1 MAKKTLF
8 WSITSFLILI
18 VAYVMTTTVIMPVV
32 TRNPLVDTTIS
43 KIEDKVEKNTKK
55 PEKSENQ
62 AKKSAKGEKGSKKSD
77 PKEQE
82 QVVDEKVTTGSQGD
96 QLTLFELKKT
106 ENLLRS
112 RYNIASED
120 SMYLV
125 LDLIDKIAYI
135 ELKGVPLHKSKI
147 FDFTVSNS
155 IRMFHTEQFLHWIG
169 QPFILKNAI
178 STIPRVPIAV
188 VNAPKDTIEA
198 NSNTVLPSAPVREDV
213 YLILN
218 FERNLQLII
227 QQEEISEG
235 KSRVDSLKM
244 SYKKKEIDKTIKS
257 LTTFKR
263 EPVMPQIVITLKK
276 SDATILYRALPL
288 KPKMVLRM

>member
-8 WSITSFLILI
+8 WSITTFLVLI
-18 VAYVMTTTVIMPVV
+18 VVYIMTTTVIMPVV
-32 TRNPLVDTTIS
+32 TKNPLPDTTIS
-43 KIEDKVEKNTKK
+43 KVEEKVEKSAKK
-55 PEKSENQ
+55 PEKPENQ

-77 PKEQE
+77 TKE

-155 IRMFHTEQFLHWIG
+155 IRMFHTEQLLRWIG
-169 QPFILKNAI
+169 QPFVLKNAI
-178 STIPRVPIAV
+178 STIARVPIAV

-235 KSRVDSLKM
+235 KSRVDSVKL
-244 SYKKKEIDKTIKS
+244 SYKKKEIYKTIKS

-263 EPVMPQIVITLKK
+263 ELVMPQIVITLKK

>member
-8 WSITSFLILI
+8 WSITSILILI
-18 VAYVMTTTVIMPVV
+18 VVYVLTTTVIMPVV
-32 TRNPLVDTTIS
+32 TMNPLQDSTSS
-43 KIEDKVEKNTKK
+43 KVVETVEK
-55 PEKSENQ
+55 S
-62 AKKSAKGEKGSKKSD
+62 AKKSEKTEVQTKKSSKGDKGSKKSD
-77 PKEQE
+77 LKDQE
-82 QVVDEKVTTGSQGD
+82 QVVDEKVTIGNQED

-112 RYNIASED
+112 RYNLASED

-125 LDLIDKIAYI
+125 LDLIDKIACI

-155 IRMFHTEQFLHWIG
+155 IKMLHTQQLLQWIG

-178 STIPRVPIAV
+178 STIARVPIAV

-213 YLILN
+213 YLIMN

-235 KSRVDSLKM
+235 NSRVDSLKM
-244 SYKKKEIDKTIKS
+244 SYKKREIDKTIKS

-263 EPVMPQIVITLKK
+263 ELVKPQIVITLKK

-288 KPKMVLRM
+288 KPKMVIRM

>member
-8 WSITSFLILI
+8 WSITTFLILI
-18 VAYVMTTTVIMPVV
+18 VVYIMTTTVIMPVV
-32 TRNPLVDTTIS
+32 TKNPLLDTTIS
-43 KIEDKVEKNTKK
+43 KVEEKVEKSAKK
-55 PEKSENQ
+55 PEKPENQ

-77 PKEQE
+77 TKE

-155 IRMFHTEQFLHWIG
+155 IRMFHTEQLLHWIG
-169 QPFILKNAI
+169 QPFMLKNAI
-178 STIPRVPIAV
+178 STIARVPIAV

-235 KSRVDSLKM
+235 KSRVDSLKL

-263 EPVMPQIVITLKK
+263 ELVMPQIVITLKK
-276 SDATILYRALPL
+276 SDATILYRALPS

>member
-8 WSITSFLILI
+8 WSITSILILI
-18 VAYVMTTTVIMPVV
+18 VVYVLTTTVIMPVV
-32 TRNPLVDTTIS
+32 TMNPLQDSTSS
-43 KIEDKVEKNTKK
+43 KVVETVEK
-55 PEKSENQ
+55 S
-62 AKKSAKGEKGSKKSD
+62 AKKSEKTEVQTKKSSKGDKGSKKSD
-77 PKEQE
+77 LKDQE
-82 QVVDEKVTTGSQGD
+82 QVVDEKVTIGNQED

-112 RYNIASED
+112 RYNLASED

-125 LDLIDKIAYI
+125 LDLIDKIACI

-155 IRMFHTEQFLHWIG
+155 IKMLHTQQLLQWIG

-178 STIPRVPIAV
+178 STIARVPIAV

-213 YLILN
+213 YLIMN

-235 KSRVDSLKM
+235 NSRVDSLKL
-244 SYKKKEIDKTIKS
+244 SYKKREIDKTIKS

-263 EPVMPQIVITLKK
+263 ELVKPQIVITLKK

-288 KPKMVLRM
+288 KPKMVIRM

>member
-8 WSITSFLILI
+8 WSITSVLILMVVYI
-18 VAYVMTTTVIMPVV
+18 MTTTVIMPVV
-32 TRNPLVDTTIS
+32 TWNPLLDTTIS
-43 KIEDKVEKNTKK
+43 KVAEKAEKSAKK
-55 PEKSENQ
+55 PEKLKNQ
-62 AKKSAKGEKGSKKSD
+62 AKKSAKGEKGSRKSD

-147 FDFTVSNS
+147 FDFKVSNS
-155 IRMFHTEQFLHWIG
+155 VRMFHTEQLLHWIG
-169 QPFILKNAI
+169 QPFMLKNAI
-178 STIPRVPIAV
+178 SSIARVPIAV

-235 KSRVDSLKM
+235 KSRVDSLKL

-257 LTTFKR
+257 LTTIKR
-263 EPVMPQIVITLKK
+263 ELVIPQIVITLKK

>member
-8 WSITSFLILI
+8 WSISLLLLLI
-18 VAYVMTTTVIMPVV
+18 VVYILTTTVIMPVV
-32 TRNPLVDTTIS
+32 TQNPLLDTATS
-43 KIEDKVEKNTKK
+43 KIETKVDKSVK
-55 PEKSENQ
+55 KSEKPDNQ
-62 AKKSAKGEKGSKKSD
+62 VKKSVKGEKVSKKSE
-77 PKEQE
+77 PKDQE
-82 QVVDEKVTTGSQGD
+82 QVVDEKVITGSQGD

-112 RYNIASED
+112 RYNLASED

-125 LDLIDKIAYI
+125 LDLIDKIASI

-147 FDFTVSNS
+147 TDFSISNS
-155 IRMFHTEQFLHWIG
+155 IKMFHTEQLLHWIS
-169 QPFILKNAI
+169 QPFLLKNSV
-178 STIPRVPIAV
+178 STIARVPIAV

-198 NSNTVLPSAPVREDV
+198 NSNTVLPTAPVREDV

-235 KSRVDSLKM
+235 KSRVDSLKL

-257 LTTFKR
+257 LTTTKR
-263 EPVMPQIVITLKK
+263 ELVNPQIVITLKK

>member
-8 WSITSFLILI
+8 WTITSFLILTVVYI
-18 VAYVMTTTVIMPVV
+18 LTTTVIMPVA
-32 TRNPLVDTTIS
+32 TRNPLFDTPVS
-43 KIEDKVEKNTKK
+43 KVEEKIEKSTKK
-55 PEKSENQ
+55 PEKPENQ
-62 AKKSAKGEKGSKKSD
+62 AKKTAKGEKTSRKSE
-77 PKEQE
+77 PKDQMQDVE
-82 QVVDEKVTTGSQGD
+82 EKVTSGSEED
-96 QLTLFELKKT
+96 QLALFELKKA

-112 RYNIASED
+112 RFNLASED

-125 LDLIDKIAYI
+125 IDLVDKTACI

-155 IRMFHTEQFLHWIG
+155 IRMFHTEQLLHWIG
-169 QPFILKNAI
+169 QPFTLKNAI
-178 STIPRVPIAV
+178 STIARVPIAV

-213 YLILN
+213 YIILN
-218 FERNLQLII
+218 FDRNLQLIV

-235 KSRVDSLKM
+235 KSRVDSLKL
-244 SYKKKEIDKTIKS
+244 SYKKKEIDRTVKS
-257 LTTFKR
+257 LATFKR
-263 EPVMPQIVITLKK
+263 ELVLPQIVITLKK
-276 SDATILYRALPL
+276 SEATILFRALPL

>member
-18 VAYVMTTTVIMPVV
+18 VVYIMTTTVIMPVV
-32 TRNPLVDTTIS
+32 TRNPLPDTTIS
-43 KIEDKVEKNTKK
+43 KVEENVGKSAKK
-55 PEKSENQ
+55 TEKPENQ
-62 AKKSAKGEKGSKKSD
+62 AKKSTKGEKGSKKSD
-77 PKEQE
+77 PKDLD
-82 QVVDEKVTTGSQGD
+82 QVVDEKVTTGSQGE

-112 RYNIASED
+112 RYNLASED

-135 ELKGVPLHKSKI
+135 ELKGVPLHKSEI

-155 IRMFHTEQFLHWIG
+155 IRMFHTGQLLHWIG
-169 QPFILKNAI
+169 QPFMLKSAI
-178 STIPRVPIAV
+178 STIARVPIAV

-213 YLILN
+213 YLIMN

-227 QQEEISEG
+227 QQEEKSEE
-235 KSRVDSLKM
+235 KSRVDSLKL
-244 SYKKKEIDKTIKS
+244 SYKKMEIAKTIKS

-263 EPVMPQIVITLKK
+263 ELVMPQIVITLKK
-276 SDATILYRALPL
+276 SDATIIYRALPL